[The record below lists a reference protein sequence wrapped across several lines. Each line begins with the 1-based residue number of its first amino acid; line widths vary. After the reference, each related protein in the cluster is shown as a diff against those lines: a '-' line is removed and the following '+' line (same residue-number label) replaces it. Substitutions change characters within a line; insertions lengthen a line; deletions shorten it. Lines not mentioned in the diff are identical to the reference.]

1 MTNQASQGNSMRSPD
16 QTAFLP
22 PSSPAQPA
30 MKQQSEEKTLRP
42 PRLSLLATVL
52 LNPIIL
58 VGYYLY
64 LYGPGNTC
72 VAGPLVCNFG
82 EYAAILQIGII
93 LAGCIAIWLLLFLL
107 ARWLVETP
115 HGERNQL
122 IRGLRAITD
131 TSKIRPMLLAY
142 GLLLALG
149 LSIGLVKHQIN
160 PPIAVLCLFTIFA
173 CLHSAL
179 GSESRRTRK
188 VEAQTH
194 E

>member
-1 MTNQASQGNSMRSPD
+1 MTNPASQGNYMPLPD
-16 QTAFLP
+16 QGASFR

-30 MKQQSEEKTLRP
+30 MRQQSQVRAMRP

-72 VAGPLVCNFG
+72 VAGSLICNFG
-82 EYAAILQIGII
+82 EYAAILQVGII
-93 LAGCIAIWLLLFLL
+93 LAGCLVIWLVLFLL

-115 HGERNQL
+115 HGERNPL
-122 IRGLRAITD
+122 IRGLRGITD
-131 TSKIRPMLLAY
+131 TSRIRPLLLAY
-142 GLLLALG
+142 GLLLMLG
-149 LSIGLVKHQIN
+149 LGVGLLKHQIN

-173 CLHSAL
+173 CLLSAL
-179 GSESRRTRK
+179 GSGPEY
-188 VEAQTH
+188 Q
-194 E
+194 